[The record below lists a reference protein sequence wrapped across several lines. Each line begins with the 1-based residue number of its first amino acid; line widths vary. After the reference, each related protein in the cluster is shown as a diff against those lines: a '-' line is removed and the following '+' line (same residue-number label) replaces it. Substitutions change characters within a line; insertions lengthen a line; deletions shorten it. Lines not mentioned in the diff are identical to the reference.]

1 MSLWNASG
9 KNASCKRGFRALGFT
24 LVETSVVLG
33 IVGILSAAGLS
44 AVDFGNQ
51 DLDAVQVDLQG
62 GLYQAFH
69 LARARGTNVVVA
81 LGNENAPDVIPVKL
95 VGKVKWGKP
104 SHIPMPP
111 GMEPTKTAESTGQA
125 HPRITV
131 TPRHTATAT
140 TWFVNNGKEAVCMRL
155 SGHGRIHLLRW
166 RQARKTWTRA

>member
-1 MSLWNASG
+1 MA
-9 KNASCKRGFRALGFT
+9 
-24 LVETSVVLG
+24 LG

-44 AVDFGNQ
+44 TLDFGSP
-51 DLDAVQVDLQG
+51 DLDAVQVDLEG

-69 LARARGTNVVVA
+69 LARARGTDVVVA
-81 LGNENAPDVIPVKL
+81 LGNDSAPDVIPVKL

-104 SHIPMPP
+104 ASIPLPP

-140 TWFVNNGKEAVCMRL
+140 TWFVNNGKDAVCMRL
-155 SGHGRIHLLRW
+155 SGHGRIQLLRW
-166 RQARKTWTRA
+166 RHANKKWTRA